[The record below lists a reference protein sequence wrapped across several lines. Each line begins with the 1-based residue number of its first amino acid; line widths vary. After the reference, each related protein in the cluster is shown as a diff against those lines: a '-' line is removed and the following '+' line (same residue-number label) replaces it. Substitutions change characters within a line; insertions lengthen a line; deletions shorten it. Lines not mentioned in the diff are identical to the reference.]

1 MYSRVP
7 ESCKKGRKRVEVI
20 FLSSDQKK
28 ILHFPRFGYPP
39 ELTFK
44 LYDRRGRCFMNN
56 LKSFE
61 AIQSFKEAINRIEA
75 GHCNLE
81 TKKRE
86 VFLSE
91 TRKRLVEA
99 EEAEAAVAKK
109 KKGGISFQRLK
120 ETFTEIKIQ
129 QFKVI

>member
-1 MYSRVP
+1 
-7 ESCKKGRKRVEVI
+7 
-20 FLSSDQKK
+20 
-28 ILHFPRFGYPP
+28 
-39 ELTFK
+39 
-44 LYDRRGRCFMNN
+44 MNS

-120 ETFTEIKIQ
+120 KAFTEIKIQ
-129 QFKVI
+129 QFNLSRLKFN